1 MIWQNFSTFRNV
13 LLNYFKF
20 PWIVLGLFVGGLAKL
35 SRWPLKNWNNEIG
48 ETEEVNKS
56 MVEGEILYSVSVF
69 STKYFFGRHLES
81 LLQGM
86 AQWKGCCILVLGE
99 EPWDA
104 FSAPLLGWTILSHC
118 NICQYVLGSKLPWID
133 KLLCQHIRQLYICL
147 RNNLEEAS
155 NYFFWLRTLLLLLSI
170 YAKCYHWK
178 EAPWITRKPL
188 MGGK

>member
-86 AQWKGCCILVLGE
+86 AQWKGCCYLSLARNHGKPPFCDEQYWAIAISVNMCWEANCLG
-99 EPWDA
+99 
-104 FSAPLLGWTILSHC
+104 LI
-118 NICQYVLGSKLPWID
+118 
-133 KLLCQHIRQLYICL
+133 
-147 RNNLEEAS
+147 
-155 NYFFWLRTLLLLLSI
+155 NYFANI
-170 YAKCYHWK
+170 YANYIFVCEITSKKQAIIFSGFALSYSLFTQNAILEKRHPESKENHW
-178 EAPWITRKPL
+178 
-188 MGGK
+188 